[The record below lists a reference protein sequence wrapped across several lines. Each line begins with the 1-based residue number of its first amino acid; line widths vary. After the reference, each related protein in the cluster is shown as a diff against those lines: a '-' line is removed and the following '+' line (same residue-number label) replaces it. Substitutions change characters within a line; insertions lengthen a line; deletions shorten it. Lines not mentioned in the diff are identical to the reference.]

1 MKKNTFGKV
10 LGITLTMAMATGMLA
25 GCSNDE
31 KSNNVTSSVETSA
44 KTDKEEQTENTS
56 GDTAETDA
64 SVAGVYDP
72 FGNLEITIT
81 GVGEDY
87 GIIITNLDE
96 TEAVDWVDYIV
107 SCGGKTTWGLY
118 HNRGDNTWW
127 KDSFPYD
134 WELNA
139 GETITITAIYVD
151 YYSSDPENYE
161 VGMPNGEEGFIETF
175 GGSFTRTTYEYTVDD
190 VEIWPTSAA
199 DLAEELVA
207 TLDSNNRSILQADF
221 DSWEGEDLNSM
232 TLVAY
237 GMGNGALYMVYAVNA
252 TNDEAEGFTY
262 YTYFEYTYFHCSS
275 DGTTTTYLYTI
286 PRESEE
292 AVMGDSGRNEGYDV
306 CNRYYTP
313 AGQSYHYYGGY
324 DTLSELYENC
334 YESIDWVEK

>member
-44 KTDKEEQTENTS
+44 KVDKEEQAENTS

-72 FGNLEITIT
+72 FGNLEITIS
-81 GVGEDY
+81 GVEY
-87 GIIITNLDE
+87 YEIRIVNLDE
-96 TEAVDWVDYIV
+96 TEAADWVRYEA
-107 SCGGKTTWGLY
+107 SCGGETLGLRNSSGYHTWYRDEL
-118 HNRGDNTWW
+118 
-127 KDSFPYD
+127 
-134 WELNA
+134 ELNG
-139 GETITITAIYVD
+139 GENITITAVYVD
-151 YYSSDPENYE
+151 YSSSEGYE

-175 GGSFTRTTYEYTVDD
+175 GGGFTRTTYEYTVDNVD
-190 VEIWPTSAA
+190 VWLTSAA
-199 DLAEELVA
+199 NLADELVA

-237 GMGNGALYMVYAVNA
+237 GMVGSDLDMVYEVNA

-262 YTYFEYTYFHCSS
+262 YTYFNYPYFHCSS

-286 PRESEE
+286 PRDSEE
-292 AVMGDSGRNEGYDV
+292 AVRGDSGRYEWYNV
-306 CNRYYTP
+306 CDRYFTP
-313 AGQSYHYYGGY
+313 ARQSYHYYGGY
-324 DTLSELYENC
+324 DTLSELYEMYENS
-334 YESIDWVEK
+334 YESIDLVEK